1 MQEKNQDSLKRAYA
15 TLQAL
20 RNNIDAITTVYGV
33 EEKDVDQY
41 HAALD
46 MLEGIGI
53 DVAQFRISSSE
64 VQHRV
69 AQVITVSYPG
79 EAAPNQYTK
88 EKYVRKGLLLTKLDT
103 ILMYFRLTHS
113 DEPKRIGFTPPGK

>member
-33 EEKDVDQY
+33 EEKYVGQY
-41 HAALD
+41 HIALD

-64 VQHRV
+64 FQHRV
-69 AQVITVSYPG
+69 AQGLTVSYPG
-79 EAAPNQYTK
+79 KPAPREYTRG
-88 EKYVRKGLLLTKLDT
+88 KYVTKGLLLTKLDT
-103 ILMYFRLTHS
+103 ILMYFQLAHS
-113 DEPKRIGFTPPGK
+113 DEPRRIGFTLPGK